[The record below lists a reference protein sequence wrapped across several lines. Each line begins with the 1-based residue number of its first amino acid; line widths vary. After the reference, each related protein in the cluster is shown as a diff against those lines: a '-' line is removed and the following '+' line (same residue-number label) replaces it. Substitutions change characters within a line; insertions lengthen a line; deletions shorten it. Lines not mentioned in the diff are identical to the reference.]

1 MIIPSTRLFTAGEI
15 ETGSFLNSSI
25 TNLGNFLLGKPV
37 FAAWQSTVQSIP
49 NNTYTPLTF
58 TSEVVDRDNGHSVT
72 TNTSRYTAQTAGY
85 YLFNGQIQYASNV
98 TGSRRALWWVNG
110 GTPTGNGGGFFTT
123 SSTLVAGNVSVVAP
137 PFFVYLAVGDYVEL
151 AAFQNSGAA
160 LNTVA
165 AGGVFCT
172 MSAIWVSV

>member
-1 MIIPSTRLFTAGEI
+1 MIIPSTRLFKAGEI
-15 ETGSFLNSSI
+15 ETGSYLNSSI

-37 FAAWQSTVQSIP
+37 FLAWQSTVQSIP
-49 NNTYTPLTF
+49 NNAYTPVTF
-58 TSEVVDRDNGHSVT
+58 TSETVDRDNGHSVT

-98 TGSRRALWWVNG
+98 TGSRRALWQVNG
-110 GTPTGNGGGFFTT
+110 TTPVGGGGFFTT
-123 SSTLVAGNVSVVAP
+123 SSTLVAGTASVVAP
-137 PFFVYLAVGDYVEL
+137 PFLYYLAVGDYVEL
-151 AAFQNSGAA
+151 NAFQNSGAA

-165 AGGVFCT
+165 AGGVFST